1 MLFTII
7 VLLLLVL
14 TLVVSGVQSESESK
28 LDATSHG
35 CVFAHRQ
42 CYLLGTILKL
52 SHDTLN
58 ILL

>member
-7 VLLLLVL
+7 VILLLVL
-14 TLVVSGVQSESESK
+14 ALVSGVQSESESK

>member
-7 VLLLLVL
+7 VILLLVL
-14 TLVVSGVQSESESK
+14 ALVSGVQSESK

>member
-7 VLLLLVL
+7 VILLLVL
-14 TLVVSGVQSESESK
+14 ALVSGVQSESESK

-42 CYLLGTILKL
+42 
-52 SHDTLN
+52 
-58 ILL
+58 

>member
-1 MLFTII
+1 MLFTILVI
-7 VLLLLVL
+7 LLLVL
-14 TLVVSGVQSESESK
+14 ALVSGVQSESESK

>member
-1 MLFTII
+1 MLFTILVI
-7 VLLLLVL
+7 LLLVL
-14 TLVVSGVQSESESK
+14 ALVSGVQSESK

>member
-1 MLFTII
+1 MLFTILVI
-7 VLLLLVL
+7 LLLVL
-14 TLVVSGVQSESESK
+14 ALVSGVQSESESK

-35 CVFAHRQ
+35 CVFAHE

>member
-7 VLLLLVL
+7 VILLLVL
-14 TLVVSGVQSESESK
+14 ALVVSGVQSESK

-42 CYLLGTILKL
+42 CYLLRTILKL